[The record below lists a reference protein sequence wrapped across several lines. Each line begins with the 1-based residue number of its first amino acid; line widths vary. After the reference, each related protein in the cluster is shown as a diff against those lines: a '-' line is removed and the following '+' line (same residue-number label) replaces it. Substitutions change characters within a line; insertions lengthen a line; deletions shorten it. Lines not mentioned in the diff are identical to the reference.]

1 MIRVQKEQCFFSSQA
16 AWNEPFCSFKETFI
30 ATRNTTEIGKIVH
43 AFRELLQGE
52 VSQSGT
58 CNWYNGNIGRNT
70 HARTG
75 NVY

>member
-1 MIRVQKEQCFFSSQA
+1 MIRVQKEQWVFSSQA
-16 AWNEPFCSFKETFI
+16 AWNEQFCSFKETFI
-30 ATRNTTEIGKIVH
+30 ATRNTTEIGKIVY

-52 VSQSGT
+52 VSQSVT
-58 CNWYNGNIGRNT
+58 CSWYNGNIGRIT